1 MQIPVL
7 MFDYCKTKQFEYW
20 LNWLVF
26 NINTFP
32 LHEWPTTHSTKPD
45 FYILLPFNYAENTHN
60 GAILITQSGKVPFCF
75 PLFIIVDLFHFISFF
90 FYLCLSLWMCL
101 YIFRYV
107 PREKK
112 IVEFRW
118 IWMNIKSVN
127 RKIVRYFRKTIETI
141 NPNESSIE

>member
-1 MQIPVL
+1 

-20 LNWLVF
+20 LNWLAF

-90 FYLCLSLWMCL
+90 FISVSRSECVYTFFVT
-101 YIFRYV
+101 FR
-107 PREKK
+107 EKKK

-127 RKIVRYFRKTIETI
+127 RKIVRYFRKAIETI
-141 NPNESSIE
+141 NPNESRME

>member
-1 MQIPVL
+1 

-26 NINTFP
+26 NINTLP
-32 LHEWPTTHSTKPD
+32 LHEWPTHSTKPD
-45 FYILLPFNYAENTHN
+45 FHILLPFNYAENIHN

-90 FYLCLSLWMCL
+90 FLALSFVLNVCTFFVT
-101 YIFRYV
+101 FR
-107 PREKK
+107 EKKK

-118 IWMNIKSVN
+118 LWMNIKSVN
-127 RKIVRYFRKTIETI
+127 RKIVRYFRKAIETI
-141 NPNESSIE
+141 NPNESRIE

>member
-1 MQIPVL
+1 

-26 NINTFP
+26 NINTLP
-32 LHEWPTTHSTKPD
+32 LHEWPTHSTKPD
-45 FYILLPFNYAENTHN
+45 FYILLPFNYAENIHN

-90 FYLCLSLWMCL
+90 FLSLSFALNVCTFFVT
-101 YIFRYV
+101 FR
-107 PREKK
+107 EKKK

-118 IWMNIKSVN
+118 LWMNIKSVN
-127 RKIVRYFRKTIETI
+127 RKIVRYFRKAIETI
-141 NPNESSIE
+141 NPNESRIE

>member
-1 MQIPVL
+1 

-26 NINTFP
+26 NINTLP
-32 LHEWPTTHSTKPD
+32 LHEWPTHSTKPD
-45 FYILLPFNYAENTHN
+45 FYILLPFNYAENIHN

-90 FYLCLSLWMCL
+90 FLSLSFVLNVCTFFVT
-101 YIFRYV
+101 FR
-107 PREKK
+107 EKKK

-118 IWMNIKSVN
+118 LWMNIKSVN
-127 RKIVRYFRKTIETI
+127 RKIVRYFRKAIETI
-141 NPNESSIE
+141 NPNESRIE